1 MLEYL
6 EQKGKVAVRWLL
18 AAAAFLVCVS
28 KGMLQGAGQVRKRV
42 REAAGR
48 WNGRWQIF
56 RVEWRLKQEKRKNRV
71 YVKRNRRGY
80 RPLRRWAAGALA
92 ACMMVVSVPV
102 PAFAVETV
110 DKLPEPTIPSDDLY
124 IRISWRTTD
133 KVGGAASEK
142 NCEKSSLTISD
153 YGYSKYFHDFGNFR
167 ERDRGKFYFNRDILN
182 NTNPIPI
189 AEYTISQ
196 SSAKAPAY
204 YASVLSKLGTTR
216 SFAGEFIWEV
226 KNLKTGNWEIINT
239 QQTGKIKS
247 DSQSYGTWSPNNY
260 LDSTV
265 GFYGTEL
272 YRYSYDNGENIFS
285 AGKGFSHT
293 PMLKDNILSTNITEV
308 SPATSDTPMT
318 YVPQGTYTLMTTYG
332 YRWRPQPVYD
342 TNSVGYSYTYP
353 RMGNVT
359 FQNPRIVAA
368 EGENPQVITVKGVTA
383 VADASRGFT
392 LQVGKDAKE
401 DDNKKFRVAFDV
413 VSEKYGTKTTAY
425 SNEITV
431 KVPTQNAPAAP
442 TNKEVTAKTITMNTI
457 PGQKYIMTGNTTAP
471 EISASGWK
479 EAVDV
484 TMKYENLTPGTTYT
498 FWTYAPGVGVAD
510 SPISKGTNVKTT
522 SPIDKIEVSLT
533 APQAGETVPRANAN
547 IGLPEN
553 MQASNLTWNQ
563 GFATYT
569 DDTFGYGAAYTVSI
583 PVQIK
588 TGTTDNIFAA
598 EVTAA
603 VNGQTATVKRTSDT
617 GATITYTFPE
627 TEAESSFTY
636 KLYRDG
642 TEWTKSAPSVRLR
655 QGKNVYVASNS
666 KLEAGEYSVELFYSS
681 TGETVQIDDTVT
693 IAVGESPQLKINFW
707 TVQFYDEKD
716 QPLTQGQNIQQS
728 VYEGKSPVT
737 PTGTVLTAP
746 GTGKVLTWITKD
758 SDDSGNIEE
767 TPFIIGQDSVFEK
780 TDLYARWMTSIN
792 ETEVTGLNAP
802 VGGATP
808 DTEVSVPGNAAY
820 EVYDVAWSPA
830 VENNKFAYNT
840 EYTAKVSL
848 IAKTGA
854 GFAEAPSGTINGKTA
869 VVSDTSSTIIYLSYK
884 FPLTGKDP
892 NAVAAAAAKTVED
905 YTYQVPQA
913 TANSVDD
920 LKTWL
925 ENTINNLLTGT
936 GVTVSTNGITIAS
949 SDFTAATEGT
959 ASSTNG
965 SNGSFQFIAKLTTG
979 GVTADTKKVSGTI
992 KATAYTGDTITAAP
1006 VFTAKGAAFT
1016 KTAGNQ
1022 DTADFILMTEPAA
1035 GTQYYVYLDADKN
1048 QSAAA
1053 SASASGTTLTVTG
1066 DAIAGVTEAAKFY
1079 LTAKEGDKD
1088 ESAATE
1094 VTVYPV
1100 VLEDTS
1106 APVFPAGKDTYAKRS
1121 ESENTASFT
1130 MESVRPEGTTYQAY
1144 TSADKSERADGVTV
1158 TGVGSSL
1165 TLTGIAGLT
1174 ESTAYYISATEPEKA
1189 ESSCTSVTVTP
1200 YIAPSVTLPGT
1211 DSVVTASFK
1220 SGSTGTATDT
1230 INVIFDRGSNPDV
1243 EFQASDFKIM
1253 TRYGGSEE
1261 SNDLKVKSINAEQ
1274 NTVTIE
1280 VTLASQYKNG
1290 YLAYQGATLGE
1301 ITTDIKYTS
1310 QETDASLKT
1319 LTLSAGTLTPE
1330 FDPGTTSFKAAVPYE
1345 TDGITVTPTANSSKA
1360 KIEVNNTAVDSGAAS
1375 GEISLDIGQN
1385 RVTILVTAEKTSV
1398 TRTYLVDITRE
1409 APAGDSP
1416 VFTKNTY
1423 TKTSLTNDSA
1433 TFTLDAQPA
1442 NGTTYKVYQSANG
1455 GFALS
1460 DMKVTVSGKTL
1471 TLKDIS
1477 GVVAQTDYYISATP
1491 PDKSESGRT
1500 KVTVQPYNAPA
1511 AAPGFASAQAS
1522 FANGEAS
1529 VSFNLTNHSNGRSY
1543 RIYRTK
1549 TDQNPLTENPGLTV
1563 AEDVMTLTYT
1573 AVPSGQTTYYVSAV
1587 ESGKPE
1593 SNRTEIVVKPYVAP
1607 QTSAPPAFAGGG
1619 NAYAKTSAEDTSATF
1634 TLAATPVSKTEFKVY
1649 DAVSDGSAVTVSVS
1663 VSNKTLTLTGDAVKN
1678 ITETATW
1685 YVSATEPGK
1694 TESSRIAVTISPYL
1708 EQSTA
1713 PSFTAT
1719 SYAKQSDNDDT
1730 AKFKLTE
1737 AGASTTD
1744 FKVYSQETGGYEATG
1759 ITASLDESNS
1769 TLLNVKGIP
1778 ALQREITYYISA
1790 TEQGKGES
1798 SRIAVTVKP
1807 YEAPSAELAD
1817 DDTVEVTFKK
1827 TEADTAT
1834 KTDTIG
1840 VTLDTG
1846 SNESYEFQTTDFK
1859 VFGSSTSKTS
1869 ELAGVSITAVG
1880 EGTLTVQV
1888 EKSVTATGGY
1898 VWYRDTCLGRITIT
1912 KTVEEADKYD
1922 ITVSSSTN
1930 GSVTASTTQA
1940 AAGATITLN
1949 ISPADGYELNTLEVY
1964 KTGEPATKVTVS
1976 GTGNKKTFTM
1986 PAYAVTVTATFKAS
2000 VEVTA
2005 APVFTAGT
2013 YTKTSQAENTAEF
2026 TLNNAAASGTNFKVY
2041 EAQTGGNA
2049 LINVT
2054 AAADGTTLTLTGISG
2069 VTSETDYYISA
2080 TETGKSES
2088 TRTKVTVKPYTLTP
2102 VNRYAITVDS
2112 ITNGEVTASSTEA
2125 EAGTTVTLN
2134 IAPADGYELN
2144 TLKVYKTGESTTKV
2158 TVSGTG
2164 NERTFTMPAYAV
2176 TVAAAFKASV
2186 GVTAAPAFTAS
2197 TYTKTSAAGNTAEFT
2212 LKNAAAGGTNFKVY
2226 AAQTGGDALTDV
2238 TAAAEGITLTLTGI
2252 SGVTSEMDYYIS
2264 ATETGKS
2271 ESTRTKVT
2279 VKPYTSTGPTQSSE
2293 KKITG
2298 FTIAGQVGD
2307 TAIDQ
2312 INHTVNVT
2320 MPANTDVT
2328 SLSPAITVSEK
2339 ATVSPRSAQNFTNP
2353 VTYTVTAEDG
2363 TTQEYVVT
2371 VTVQTGF
2378 VVVADIT
2385 ELPTE
2390 GTAGT
2395 DLTLTG
2401 TVEPENATNQTIT
2414 WAIVDAGTTGAT
2426 LSGSTLSTTAAG
2438 TVSMKAV
2445 VEKGK
2450 SETED
2455 YEKEFDI
2462 EIKAA
2467 SADFVPVESITGV
2480 PTTATAGKACKLTG
2494 TVNPSNATNQDIT
2507 WEITDDGGTG
2517 ASLDDQN
2524 HLTTETGGEVT
2535 VTATIANGLGENQN
2549 YTEEFTIRVGEVASA
2564 SDAAYVASASNA
2576 VRDGKYKV
2584 DQSTTED
2591 EGSFLAELVN
2601 LINKI
2606 LEKLFGTGKTEKI
2619 ETSDISNL
2627 TITVDPVAGDEDDH
2641 SGSDGEFTFDVE
2653 IHKGDESQTV
2663 EGLTGTIKATPFT
2676 DEDQAAK
2683 DQEAVDNAIT
2693 EIEDGTYN
2701 VQQEN
2706 AGNEEALK
2714 KALKEKAKKKAGK
2727 AAVNEIQIVEVEY
2740 AAAGTLE
2747 NPDGE
2752 AGTFTF
2758 KAKVSKGSVQDI
2770 WTEEI
2775 EGTIVPEEYVLK
2787 KPEITTLS
2795 LPDGTVGTEYSA
2807 QLTAKSDTEI
2817 TWGLEGSLPA
2827 GLTLSEDGEISGM
2840 PEAAGQTSFKVT
2852 ADNGSEQGTASRN
2865 YTITINAKTG
2875 ETEHTIT
2882 TVSGDGGT
2890 VNPSGAVRVA
2900 DGADQKFTITPAGG
2914 YYISKVLVDGNSVGR
2929 PAEYTF
2935 RNVTGDHTIEAVF
2948 ARGSVG
2954 PGTDDDDNGGGSH
2967 SSGSGS
2973 TTTGTT
2979 SKTPS
2984 TSTNTATAEGGSV
2997 TTTTTTSTDNS
3008 GKQTTVTTQ
3017 VTKDTAGNVT
3027 GSTTTVT
3034 TDNIQISAGEGVSHV
3049 TVRPDGSAM
3058 NSAAVLAGAT
3068 AQNPLRVQ
3076 VEVPH
3081 TAAANELAKPEVQ
3094 SVAVDVM
3101 IPNAAADNPNVEI
3114 GVTVGKET
3122 MQAAK
3127 DAGKNVAVTVRNEN
3141 GTVEAVWSFDGAAMR
3156 NTNSE
3161 VTDVSLGLHAAP
3173 VQSED
3178 PSAQEVKSLAAARG
3192 TENGLVLNISGAG
3205 WLTAPTK
3212 LTVPATNQ
3220 TGIKAGDQVALY
3232 RHDPASGTL
3241 VPVPGG
3247 IYTVDANGNVTID
3260 LPAKDF
3266 AAGPDRY
3273 VLLPVPAAGT
3283 VPPAIPA
3290 TAGATAPYE
3299 IQRGDTLN
3307 KIAREYGCTVE
3318 ELLELNQ
3325 VDVMDLRIGQVIQL
3339 PAR

>member
-1 MLEYL
+1 
-6 EQKGKVAVRWLL
+6 
-18 AAAAFLVCVS
+18 
-28 KGMLQGAGQVRKRV
+28 
-42 REAAGR
+42 
-48 WNGRWQIF
+48 
-56 RVEWRLKQEKRKNRV
+56 
-71 YVKRNRRGY
+71 
-80 RPLRRWAAGALA
+80 
-92 ACMMVVSVPV
+92 
-102 PAFAVETV
+102 
-110 DKLPEPTIPSDDLY
+110 
-124 IRISWRTTD
+124 
-133 KVGGAASEK
+133 
-142 NCEKSSLTISD
+142 
-153 YGYSKYFHDFGNFR
+153 
-167 ERDRGKFYFNRDILN
+167 
-182 NTNPIPI
+182 
-189 AEYTISQ
+189 
-196 SSAKAPAY
+196 
-204 YASVLSKLGTTR
+204 
-216 SFAGEFIWEV
+216 
-226 KNLKTGNWEIINT
+226 
-239 QQTGKIKS
+239 
-247 DSQSYGTWSPNNY
+247 
-260 LDSTV
+260 
-265 GFYGTEL
+265 
-272 YRYSYDNGENIFS
+272 
-285 AGKGFSHT
+285 
-293 PMLKDNILSTNITEV
+293 
-308 SPATSDTPMT
+308 
-318 YVPQGTYTLMTTYG
+318 
-332 YRWRPQPVYD
+332 
-342 TNSVGYSYTYP
+342 
-353 RMGNVT
+353 
-359 FQNPRIVAA
+359 
-368 EGENPQVITVKGVTA
+368 
-383 VADASRGFT
+383 
-392 LQVGKDAKE
+392 
-401 DDNKKFRVAFDV
+401 
-413 VSEKYGTKTTAY
+413 
-425 SNEITV
+425 
-431 KVPTQNAPAAP
+431 
-442 TNKEVTAKTITMNTI
+442 
-457 PGQKYIMTGNTTAP
+457 
-471 EISASGWK
+471 
-479 EAVDV
+479 
-484 TMKYENLTPGTTYT
+484 
-498 FWTYAPGVGVAD
+498 
-510 SPISKGTNVKTT
+510 
-522 SPIDKIEVSLT
+522 
-533 APQAGETVPRANAN
+533 
-547 IGLPEN
+547 
-553 MQASNLTWNQ
+553 
-563 GFATYT
+563 
-569 DDTFGYGAAYTVSI
+569 
-583 PVQIK
+583 
-588 TGTTDNIFAA
+588 
-598 EVTAA
+598 
-603 VNGQTATVKRTSDT
+603 
-617 GATITYTFPE
+617 
-627 TEAESSFTY
+627 
-636 KLYRDG
+636 
-642 TEWTKSAPSVRLR
+642 
-655 QGKNVYVASNS
+655 
-666 KLEAGEYSVELFYSS
+666 
-681 TGETVQIDDTVT
+681 
-693 IAVGESPQLKINFW
+693 
-707 TVQFYDEKD
+707 
-716 QPLTQGQNIQQS
+716 
-728 VYEGKSPVT
+728 
-737 PTGTVLTAP
+737 
-746 GTGKVLTWITKD
+746 
-758 SDDSGNIEE
+758 
-767 TPFIIGQDSVFEK
+767 
-780 TDLYARWMTSIN
+780 
-792 ETEVTGLNAP
+792 
-802 VGGATP
+802 
-808 DTEVSVPGNAAY
+808 
-820 EVYDVAWSPA
+820 
-830 VENNKFAYNT
+830 
-840 EYTAKVSL
+840 
-848 IAKTGA
+848 
-854 GFAEAPSGTINGKTA
+854 
-869 VVSDTSSTIIYLSYK
+869 
-884 FPLTGKDP
+884 
-892 NAVAAAAAKTVED
+892 
-905 YTYQVPQA
+905 
-913 TANSVDD
+913 
-920 LKTWL
+920 
-925 ENTINNLLTGT
+925 
-936 GVTVSTNGITIAS
+936 
-949 SDFTAATEGT
+949 
-959 ASSTNG
+959 
-965 SNGSFQFIAKLTTG
+965 
-979 GVTADTKKVSGTI
+979 
-992 KATAYTGDTITAAP
+992 
-1006 VFTAKGAAFT
+1006 
-1016 KTAGNQ
+1016 
-1022 DTADFILMTEPAA
+1022 MTEPAA

-1174 ESTAYYISATEPEKA
+1174 ESTAYYISATEPEKV
-1189 ESSCTSVTVTP
+1189 ESGCTSVTVTP

-1211 DSVVTASFK
+1211 DSVVKASFK
-1220 SGSTGTATDT
+1220 SGSEETATVTDT

-1253 TRYGGSEE
+1253 TKYVGGEE
-1261 SNDLKVKSINAEQ
+1261 STYLKVKSINAEQ

-1280 VTLASQYKNG
+1280 VTLANRFTSG
-1290 YLAYQGATLGE
+1290 YLDYQGAHLGE
-1301 ITTDIKYTS
+1301 IKVDFGYS
-1310 QETDASLKT
+1310 YQETDASLKT

-1330 FDPGTTSFKAAVPYE
+1330 FDPGTTSFKATVPYE
-1345 TDGITVTPTANSSKA
+1345 TDGITVTPTANSSAA
-1360 KIEVNNTAVDSGAAS
+1360 KIKVNDTAVESGAVS

-1385 RVTILVTAEKTSV
+1385 RVTILVTAQDTSV

-1409 APAGDSP
+1409 APAGDAP

-1433 TFTLDAQPA
+1433 SFTLDAQPA
-1442 NGTTYKVYQSANG
+1442 NGTTYKVYPSANG

-1477 GVVAQTDYYISATP
+1477 GVVARTDYYISATP

-1511 AAPGFASAQAS
+1511 AAPGFASAEVS
-1522 FANGEAS
+1522 FANGEAR
-1529 VSFNLTNHSNGRSY
+1529 VSFNLTNHSDGRSY

-1549 TDQNPLTENPGLTV
+1549 TDQNPLTENPELTV
-1563 AEDVMTLTYT
+1563 TDDVMTLTYT
-1573 AVPSGQTTYYVSAV
+1573 SVPSSQTTYYISAV
-1587 ESGKPE
+1587 ETGKPE

-1607 QTSAPPAFAGGG
+1607 QTSASPAFAGGG

-1708 EQSTA
+1708 EQSKA
-1713 PSFTAT
+1713 PSFTAA

-1737 AGASTTD
+1737 TGALTTD

-1759 ITASLDESNS
+1759 ITASLDESDL

-1798 SRIAVTVKP
+1798 TRTAVTVKP

-1817 DDTVEVTFKK
+1817 DDTVEVTFKEN
-1827 TEADTAT
+1827 EADTAT

-1840 VTLDTG
+1840 VTLNTG
-1846 SNESYEFQTTDFK
+1846 SNESYKFQTTNFK
-1859 VFGSSTSKTS
+1859 VSGSSTSKTP
-1869 ELAGVSITAVG
+1869 ELTGVSITAVG

-1898 VWYRDTCLGRITIT
+1898 VWYRDTCLGRIAIT

-1930 GSVTASTTQA
+1930 GSVTASHTQA
-1940 AAGATITLN
+1940 KAGATVTLN
-1949 ISPADGYELNTLEVY
+1949 ISPESGYELDTLVVH
-1964 KTGEPATKVTVS
+1964 KTGEADTKVEVS
-1976 GTGNKKTFTM
+1976 GTGNERTFTM
-1986 PAYAVTVTATFKAS
+1986 PAHTVTVEATFKTSGDVTAVNTAKGAVEGHTFKVAQAAANSAETVKTWLIGEINTLLGEGDTGITVTADSITVKTGADFTAATAGTSANADGTNGSFKFTVELMKNSAS
-2000 VEVTA
+2000 ATTEEVSGTITATAYEAPEQSA
-2005 APVFTAGT
+2005 APVFTAST
-2013 YTKTSQAENTAEF
+2013 YTKTSAGDNTAEF

-2049 LINVT
+2049 LTNVK
-2054 AAADGTTLTLTGISG
+2054 AEADGITLTLTGISG
-2069 VTSETDYYISA
+2069 VASEKSYYISA

-2088 TRTKVTVKPYTLTP
+2088 TRTEVTVKPYTATP

-2112 ITNGEVTASSTEA
+2112 ITNGEVTVTSTEA
-2125 EAGTTVTLN
+2125 EEGTTVTLN

-2144 TLKVYKTGESTTKV
+2144 TLKVYKTGEPATKV

-2164 NERTFTMPAYAV
+2164 NKRTFIMPAYAV
-2176 TVAAAFKASV
+2176 TVAATFKASV
-2186 GVTAAPAFTAS
+2186 EVTAAPVFTVG
-2197 TYTKTSAAGNTAEFT
+2197 TYTKTSQAENTAKFT
-2212 LKNAAAGGTNFKVY
+2212 LKNAAESTTGFKVY
-2226 AAQTGGDALTDV
+2226 VAETGGNALTNV
-2238 TAAAEGITLTLTGI
+2238 KAEADGSTLTLTGI
-2252 SGVTSEMDYYIS
+2252 SGVTSEKSYYIS

-2293 KKITG
+2293 KEITG

-2307 TAIDQ
+2307 TAFDQ
-2312 INHTVNVT
+2312 IHHTVKVT
-2320 MPANTDVT
+2320 LPANTDVT
-2328 SLSPAITVSEK
+2328 SLSPEITVSEN
-2339 ATVSPRSAQNFTNP
+2339 ATVSPANGSAQDFTSP

-2363 TTQEYVVT
+2363 STQNYT
-2371 VTVQTGF
+2371 VTVEVQSQTNLISEVDVTGITAP
-2378 VVVADIT
+2378 VA
-2385 ELPTE
+2385 
-2390 GTAGT
+2390 
-2395 DLTLTG
+2395 
-2401 TVEPENATNQTIT
+2401 
-2414 WAIVDAGTTGAT
+2414 GAT
-2426 LSGSTLSTTAAG
+2426 PDTSAKDGTHWSAG
-2438 TVSMKAV
+2438 TVTWDPNHAKFGYSTKYTASVTLTAADGYQFAAQDHLSVMVGGETAEVTRNSDTSITVSYQYEATAEEEKSSAKQITGFTIADQIGNTEINQTDHTIKVTMPAGTAV
-2445 VEKGK
+2445 TNLKPAITVSTGAAVSPASEVAQDFSSPVTYTVTAEDGSTQDYNVTVEAESQINLISEVDVTGITAPVAGGTPDTSAKDGTHWSAGTVTWDPNHTAFGYSTKYTASVTLTAADGYQFAKEGALTATVDGEDAEVTRTSDTVITVSYEFPATDAEGDTYSVTYNLTNLTADEQPEQVEKDGELEAALTAEEGYGLPDTITVK
-2450 SETED
+2450 MGGQTLAAGSDYTYDSESGTVRITTVTGNVVITAEGVSD
-2455 YEKEFDI
+2455 GTFI
-2462 EIKAA
+2462 A
-2467 SADFVPVESITGV
+2467 VTNITGV
-2480 PTTATAGKACKLTG
+2480 PEFTEVGKALKLKG
-2494 TVNPSNATNQDIT
+2494 TVKPSNATNQEIT

-2524 HLTTETGGEVT
+2524 HLTAETGGEVT
-2535 VTATIANGLGENQN
+2535 VTATIVNGLGENRN
-2549 YTEEFTIRVGEVASA
+2549 YTEEFSIRVGEVATS

-2576 VRDGKYKV
+2576 VKDGKYKV

-2591 EGSFLAELVN
+2591 ESSFLTELVN

-2606 LEKLFGTGKTEKI
+2606 LEKLFGIGKTEKI

-2627 TITVDPVAGDEDDH
+2627 EITVDPVAGDEDDH